1 MCILY
6 MVHIIS
12 FWNDDFFDEKYNDTY
27 MSNRVWYQK
36 YMDDTYFTCRNT
48 HTMCTNCRYYG
59 EKTISPS
66 AIRIS
71 SNTAAKE
78 AERKKFLKNG
88 YICVCVYIYV
98 IFKIL
103 LFLLSYESI

>member
-1 MCILY
+1 MMTFLTKNIMTFICQIE
-6 MVHIIS
+6 
-12 FWNDDFFDEKYNDTY
+12 FDIKNIWMRETY
-27 MSNRVWYQK
+27 LHVEI
-36 YMDDTYFTCRNT
+36 
-48 HTMCTNCRYYG
+48 HTMCVNCRYYG

-71 SNTAAKE
+71 SNTAKE

-88 YICVCVYIYV
+88 CVCVYIYV